1 MCKFQA
7 PGACFYDPTDLVWK
21 TIKLYRKQFF
31 PFLIKIKILN
41 LISQTPKTV
50 FLIHSRENMMRSLAE
65 LEKESSEIN
74 LKIRKLLLSNN
85 SFEEG
90 IEDKLTVI
98 ATIPTLRAELVKIQ
112 REIRE
117 RFPDSLG

>member
-1 MCKFQA
+1 M
-7 PGACFYDPTDLVWK
+7 TN
-21 TIKLYRKQFF
+21 KLNHIGDKSKKVY
-31 PFLIKIKILN
+31 LIYA
-41 LISQTPKTV
+41 
-50 FLIHSRENMMRSLAE
+50 RENMMRSLAE
-65 LEKESSEIN
+65 LEKESGEIN

-85 SFEEG
+85 SFDEG

-98 ATIPTLRAELVKIQ
+98 ATITTLRNQLVKIQ